1 MMKAFLAVSIGSG
14 LGGMM
19 RFGLGRWVESW
30 QQQVFPYGTFMVNL
44 LACVISGFVIGL
56 ADQKQILSPAA
67 RQFLT
72 VGFCGGFSTF
82 SAFSA
87 ETLQLFQNG
96 QVLLAVMYAVL
107 SIVLGV
113 GAIFAGMWLL
123 GRI

>member
-1 MMKAFLAVSIGSG
+1 MKAFLAVFIGSG

>member
-1 MMKAFLAVSIGSG
+1 MMKAFLAVFIGSG

>member
-1 MMKAFLAVSIGSG
+1 MAVFIGSG